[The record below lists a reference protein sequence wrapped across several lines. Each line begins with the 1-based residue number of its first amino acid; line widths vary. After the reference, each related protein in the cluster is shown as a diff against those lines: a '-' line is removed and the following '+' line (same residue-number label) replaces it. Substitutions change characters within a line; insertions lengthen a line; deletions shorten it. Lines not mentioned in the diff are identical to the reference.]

1 MDRDDPKPYSFSTE
15 DDLEAGEYVIR
26 FDLQPLP
33 VALALM
39 AGDFASCLRGSLDH
53 LATALTLCTGGT
65 YNDRASFPVIG
76 IADADGQSLFKRSV
90 RGVPGAAVDVIE
102 ALQPYHAGKAHKTLA
117 TP

>member
-33 VALALM
+33 VDLALM
-39 AGDFASCLRGSLDH
+39 AGDFVSCLRGSLDH

-65 YNDRASFPVIG
+65 YNDSASFPVIG
-76 IADADGQSLFKRSV
+76 INDASGQSSFKRCV
-90 RGVPGAAVDVIE
+90 RGIPDLAVDVIC
-102 ALQPYHAGKAHKTLA
+102 
-117 TP
+117 